1 VPTTRSLTHPAAEAE
16 KKKRG
21 GAAPTG
27 LAALYQQMLTQS
39 DTAHQAAVAATLKPE
54 PSAAA
59 GPSAGPSPNLTIV
72 KPPAPGAKSDLA
84 LAAEAGAAGHAVEL
98 NDDNQIV
105 DKRELLSA
113 GLNLSAPNTR
123 ALGRTGGTKPAGD
136 SPAAVHRAAG
146 TAASRREIN
155 ARRAREVA
163 GQLAEEEARVA
174 EEQARAEAERT
185 ARTVAKRNQDGDIEG
200 ARARYLARKR
210 QKLEGGEPS
219 ADGAAAA

>member
-1 VPTTRSLTHPAAEAE
+1 VSAPRSHTHPTAEAE

-54 PSAAA
+54 PSAA
-59 GPSAGPSPNLTIV
+59 AGPSPNLTIV

-123 ALGRTGGTKPAGD
+123 ALGRTGGAKPAGD
-136 SPAAVHRAAG
+136 TPTAVHRAAG

>member
-1 VPTTRSLTHPAAEAE
+1 
-16 KKKRG
+16 
-21 GAAPTG
+21 
-27 LAALYQQMLTQS
+27 MLTQS

-54 PSAAA
+54 PSAA
-59 GPSAGPSPNLTIV
+59 PSAGLSPNLTIV

-123 ALGRTGGTKPAGD
+123 ALGRTAAAGAKTADAAPA
-136 SPAAVHRAAG
+136 HRAAG

-174 EEQARAEAERT
+174 EEAARAEAERT

-200 ARARYLARKR
+200 
-210 QKLEGGEPS
+210 GEPS

>member
-1 VPTTRSLTHPAAEAE
+1 
-16 KKKRG
+16 
-21 GAAPTG
+21 
-27 LAALYQQMLTQS
+27 MLTQS

-54 PSAAA
+54 PSAA
-59 GPSAGPSPNLTIV
+59 PSAGPAPNLTIV
-72 KPPAPGAKSDLA
+72 KPPAPSAKSDLA

-123 ALGRTGGTKPAGD
+123 ALGRTAAGAKPAEAA
-136 SPAAVHRAAG
+136 PAHRAAG